1 MTPQRRALTIQVERG
16 TDAVV
21 VRLGGA
27 ATIDQA
33 DRLNRELRQVAG
45 EPFKRV
51 VMDLSELEFICSMGL
66 GALIVAHVV
75 AQRRKA
81 QVVLAGAQNAIREI
95 LETTRLNMIFPMH
108 KDVTSALN

>member
-66 GALIVAHVV
+66 GALIVAHIICR
-75 AQRRKA
+75 RRKA
-81 QVVLAGAQNAIREI
+81 ELVLVAPTPAIREV
-95 LETTRLNMIFPMH
+95 LEMTHLDRIFPIYPC
-108 KDVTSALN
+108 VTAALQ